1 MKKINLTKGKEKELI
16 DFYKKGISKR
26 KISLLLNISTSLI
39 DRILKENKIFKYN
52 NGEECIV
59 LEEVILD
66 ENLKK
71 VAKCKETGKTFD
83 DIENKSGS
91 ITNYI
96 KEKYPDF
103 EIPSS
108 FKRRDFFKKTG
119 KYWYEEF
126 LEINI
131 IEKEEEKEFKKC
143 NYCNW
148 NTIDLENRSGMY
160 GLHLEKIHNIKIE
173 EHVKNVPEDKFYFR
187 KYFEKTNR
195 FEDKEVKKDYV
206 ECKICKKKLK
216 VINTKHLYS
225 EHNMTVEEYKIKFGN
240 ENLFSQESLVKITD
254 LLRLASEKIEN
265 NFISKAQQE
274 ISDFLTENG
283 IINILNDK
291 KLLKGIEIDILCEK
305 EKIGIEY
312 NGLYYHSEKSGKKD
326 RFYHIS
332 KTKSMQEQGYKLIH
346 IFEDEWI
353 EKKEIIKNKLLHI
366 FDIKNNK
373 TIIHARKCEI
383 LELNSV
389 EKSSF
394 LKEHHILGNDRSN
407 IYIGAVHNGEL
418 VAVICFDKN
427 RNLQKKTKEGEYE
440 LSRLCVKNNYIVSG
454 IASKMLK
461 FFIENYKP
469 KNIIS
474 FLDIRWNSD
483 KHNNIYTKLNFKLTK
498 TLKPDFYYM
507 NFKTNRNQR
516 LHKFNFIKPS
526 LKNKFPELYDD
537 NKTEWQIMQEA
548 GYDRIWDCGKYKFEL
563 KF

>member
-16 DFYKKGISKR
+16 DFYEKGISKR

-39 DRILKENKIFKYN
+39 DRVLKENKIFKYN

-96 KEKYPDF
+96 KEKYPNF

-173 EHVKNVPEDKFYFR
+173 EHVKNVPEDKFYFK

-195 FEDKEVKKDYV
+195 FEDKEIKKDYV

-216 VINTKHLYS
+216 VINTKHLFS
-225 EHNMTVEEYKIKFGN
+225 EHNMTVEDYKIKFGN
-240 ENLFSQESLVKITD
+240 ENLFSKESLIKITD
-254 LLRLASEKIEN
+254 LLKLASEKIEN

-274 ISDFLTENG
+274 ISIFLNENG

-291 KLLKGIEIDILCEK
+291 KLLKGIEIDILCE
-305 EKIGIEY
+305 
-312 NGLYYHSEKSGKKD
+312 
-326 RFYHIS
+326 R
-332 KTKSMQEQGYKLIH
+332 
-346 IFEDEWI
+346 IF
-353 EKKEIIKNKLLHI
+353 
-366 FDIKNNK
+366 
-373 TIIHARKCEI
+373 
-383 LELNSV
+383 
-389 EKSSF
+389 
-394 LKEHHILGNDRSN
+394 
-407 IYIGAVHNGEL
+407 
-418 VAVICFDKN
+418 
-427 RNLQKKTKEGEYE
+427 
-440 LSRLCVKNNYIVSG
+440 
-454 IASKMLK
+454 
-461 FFIENYKP
+461 
-469 KNIIS
+469 
-474 FLDIRWNSD
+474 
-483 KHNNIYTKLNFKLTK
+483 
-498 TLKPDFYYM
+498 
-507 NFKTNRNQR
+507 
-516 LHKFNFIKPS
+516 
-526 LKNKFPELYDD
+526 
-537 NKTEWQIMQEA
+537 
-548 GYDRIWDCGKYKFEL
+548 
-563 KF
+563 

>member
-16 DFYKKGISKR
+16 DFYEKGISKR

-59 LEEVILD
+59 LEEDILD
-66 ENLKK
+66 ENFKK

-96 KEKYPDF
+96 KEKYPNF

-108 FKRRDFFKKTG
+108 FKRRDFLKKTG

-148 NTIDLENRSGMY
+148 NTIDLDNRSGMY
-160 GLHLEKIHNIKIE
+160 GLHLEKNHNIKIE
-173 EHVKNVPEDKFYFR
+173 EHIKNVPEDKIYFK

-195 FEDKEVKKDYV
+195 FENKEIKQDYI
-206 ECKICKKKLK
+206 ECKICNKKLK
-216 VINTKHLYS
+216 IINNKHLLTKH
-225 EHNMTVEEYKIKFGN
+225 NITVSEYKEKFGIIDLFCNNSLIKFKTHY
-240 ENLFSQESLVKITD
+240 EVFMKEIP
-254 LLRLASEKIEN
+254 N

-274 ISDFLTENG
+274 ISFFLTENG
-283 IINILNDK
+283 IINNLNDK

-312 NGLYYHSEKSGKKD
+312 DGIYYHSEKFGKKD
-326 RFYHIS
+326 RFYHIT
-332 KTKSMQEQGYKLIH
+332 KTKLMQEQGYKLIH

-366 FDIKNNK
+366 FNIKNNK

-407 IYIGAVHNGEL
+407 IYIGAVHNKEL
-418 VAVICFDKN
+418 VAVMCFDKN

-440 LSRLCVKNNYIVSG
+440 LSRFCVKNNCIISG

-483 KHNNIYTKLNFKLTK
+483 RYNNIYTKLNFKLTK
-498 TLKPDFYYM
+498 TLKPDFYYL

-526 LKNKFPELYDD
+526 IKIKFPEIYDE
-537 NKTEWQIMQEA
+537 NKNEWQIMQEV